1 MRDDRSGA
9 VTPISSV
16 PSDTSDA
23 DPDRENTV
31 PLETTPLVIVPTYNE
46 AENIDGIARRILDT
60 VPEAHLL
67 VVDDGSPDGT
77 GDLVAAMAETSDRVH
92 LLRRAGKLGLGS
104 AYVTGFKW
112 GLERGYGFLIEM
124 DADGSHPADR
134 LPAMI
139 QAVAA
144 AAPEERVMLAIGS
157 RWVRGGSVVD
167 WPKRREFLS
176 RGANTYARI
185 MLGLPVHDITAGFRV
200 YRADA
205 IARMDL
211 DSIASKGYCFQVD
224 MTLRVDA
231 LGGRIVEVPITF
243 RDRIYGVSK
252 MSQSIIVE
260 AMLKVTQWGIERRL
274 HLRRR

>member
-1 MRDDRSGA
+1 MNRKK
-9 VTPISSV
+9 
-16 PSDTSDA
+16 
-23 DPDRENTV
+23 TV
-31 PLETTPLVIVPTYNE
+31 PLESTPLVIVPTYNE

-67 VVDDGSPDGT
+67 VVDDASPDGT
-77 GDLVAAMAETSDRVH
+77 GDLVEAMAASNDRVH

-104 AYVTGFKW
+104 AYVTGFRW
-112 GLERGYGFLIEM
+112 GLERGYGYLIEM

-139 QAVAA
+139 QAVAT
-144 AAPEERVMLAIGS
+144 AAPSEHVMLAIGS
-157 RWVRGGSVVD
+157 RWVRGGKVVD

-185 MLGLPVHDITAGFRV
+185 MLGLSVHDITAGFRV

-211 DSIASKGYCFQVD
+211 DSIDSKGYCFQID

-274 HLRRR
+274 HLKRR